1 MSAVSDPT
9 ATSHADAHVEQF
21 QPGEETIESAAGTN
35 GHDVAEAAPE
45 ATEAVRAAPL
55 IPPSGPLPFPFPPI
69 LRTRLVRGRYRSTN
83 LGYQLEL
90 RVDVG
95 GSRPMNRFSADFF
108 SVNGGT
114 TAYFGS
120 FRVDSP
126 TITTTA
132 AQIVLEGLGTF
143 TWAAGAPYVRV
154 TIPRV
159 TIFNPPAAATV
170 QFITPPSTPGATYT
184 CPFVS
189 PYFRTVQWEQD
200 YVAGTVP
207 FVSYDTAGLP
217 KPAGSPGGVLDVPAA
232 YGLAGI
238 EMLASGRRNA
248 IPVSA
253 AGADGVWTDAELH
266 AAMVA
271 NFSLWANVP
280 QWKVWLLVATTHSAG
295 ARGIMFDY
303 SDPHQRQGCAVFYDA
318 IKGTAPYDQRAQLR
332 TYVHE
337 LGHCFNLLHSW
348 QKNLAKPPAPLGPN
362 NGLGDLSWMNYTWQY
377 QPAVGPGGDAAY
389 WAAFPFQFTDNEL
402 IHLRH
407 GLYNNVIMGANPFG
421 TGAADIDGDLF
432 APPVEDRSGLALDL
446 RTKGTFAYGEPV
458 VAELKLSATD
468 TRGVV
473 THGYLHPKDDYAV
486 IAIRQPSGRTVLYKP
501 MLRRCMDEDRER
513 RVEPGKALYE
523 SAFIGHGSHGAYF
536 DQPGRYALRAM
547 YTAADGSKIVSPI
560 AELRVRAP
568 LTAKDEEVG
577 ELLMGDEQGQLLSL
591 LGSDSPHLKAGR
603 DALEEVASKHAKHP
617 LAAFAKLALGVNDAR
632 DFKQITPDK
641 QIVVRAAE
649 PAAAVERLTAVEQ
662 ASTGDAG
669 VDNITLNYVM
679 RTRARAEA
687 KTDLKVAERTLD
699 SMAKVF
705 KARGLKP
712 EIVDRV
718 SEQAAATKAELK
730 E

>member
-1 MSAVSDPT
+1 MTAVSDPT
-9 ATSHADAHVEQF
+9 AAPDSGALVEQF
-21 QPGEETIESAAGTN
+21 QPGEETIESAASTN
-35 GHDVAEAAPE
+35 GHGVAVAAPE
-45 ATEAVRAAPL
+45 AAEIVAPAAP
-55 IPPSGPLPFPFPPI
+55 PPPGPLPVPIPPI
-69 LRTRLVRGRYRSTN
+69 IRTRLVRGRYRSTN

-95 GSRPMNRFSADFF
+95 GTRPMNRFSADFF

-120 FRVDSP
+120 FRVDAP

-132 AQIVLEGLGTF
+132 TQVVLEGLGTF
-143 TWAAGAPYVRV
+143 TWAAGAPYVKV
-154 TIPRV
+154 TVPRT
-159 TIFNPPAAATV
+159 TIFQPPGAATV
-170 QFITPPSTPGATYT
+170 QFITPPNTPGATYT

-200 YVAGTVP
+200 YIAGTVP
-207 FVSYDTAGLP
+207 FVSYDTAALP
-217 KPAGSPGGVLDVPAA
+217 KPAGSPSGMLDVAA
-232 YGLAGI
+232 SYGLAGI
-238 EMLASGRRNA
+238 EMLASGTPNS

-253 AGADGVWTDAELH
+253 AGADGKWTDAELH

-271 NFSLWANVP
+271 NFSLWADVP
-280 QWKVWLLVATTHSAG
+280 QWKVWLLVATSYVSPGT
-295 ARGIMFDY
+295 RGIMFDY
-303 SDPHQRQGCAVFYDA
+303 TDPHQRQGCAVFYDA
-318 IKGTAPYDQRAQLR
+318 IQGAAPYDQRAQLR

-348 QKNLAKPPAPLGPN
+348 QKNLANPPAPLGPN
-362 NGLGDLSWMNYTWQY
+362 NGLGDLSWMNYTWQF
-377 QPAVGPGGDAAY
+377 QPPVGPGGDAAY
-389 WAAFPFQFTDNEL
+389 WAAFPFQFTDNEI

-407 GLYNNVIMGANPFG
+407 GLYNNVIMGANAFG
-421 TGAADIDGDLF
+421 TGAADIDADIF
-432 APPVEDRSGLALDL
+432 APPVEDRSGLALEL
-446 RTKGTFAYGEPV
+446 RAKDTFAYGEPV

-486 IAIRQPSGRTVLYKP
+486 IAIQQPSGRTVLYKP
-501 MLRRCMDEDRER
+501 MLRRCMDEHRER
-513 RVEPGKALYE
+513 KVEPGKALYE
-523 SAFIGHGSHGAYF
+523 SAYIGHGSHGAYF
-536 DQPGRYALRAM
+536 DQPGRYRLRAM

-560 AELRVRAP
+560 AELRVRPP

-577 ELLMGDEQGQLLSL
+577 ELMMGDQQGQLLSL

-603 DALEEVASKHAKHP
+603 DALEEVATKHAKHP
-617 LAAFAKLALGVNDAR
+617 LATFARLALGVNDAR

-662 ASTGDAG
+662 ASTGDGG
-669 VDNITLNYVM
+669 VDNITLNFVM

-687 KTDLKVAERTLD
+687 KTDIKAAEKTLD
-699 SMAKVF
+699 SMPKVF
-705 KARGLKP
+705 KARGVKQ